1 MLESNKQKKLS
12 DILQRF
18 NRDISKL
25 MKVANAFSDDD
36 PNLEWIT
43 RIIKII
49 RNENPPMI
57 LEKCID
63 KFWDNKD
70 SIMNRDVVFFKS
82 CSFDKYVKKDKNKVW
97 IDGLINVVR
106 TRYFEISEKEQSYIW
121 DRMNEMLKCVIE
133 YKLVKE
139 EFRG

>member
-1 MLESNKQKKLS
+1 MSDSNKQKQLS

-18 NRDISKL
+18 NSDISKL
-25 MKVANAFSDDD
+25 LKIARAFSDDD
-36 PNLEWIT
+36 PNVEWVA

-57 LEKCID
+57 LERCID

-70 SIMNRDVVFFKS
+70 FIIKRDTEFFKT
-82 CSFDKYVKKDKNKVW
+82 CSLDKYVKKDKNKVW
-97 IDGLINVVR
+97 IDGLINLVR
-106 TRYFEISEKEQSYIW
+106 TKYFEISEKEQNYIW
-121 DRMNEMLKCVIE
+121 ERMNELLKCVIE

-139 EFRG
+139 EFRK